1 MDTSTTLEDNEV
13 TIKLNKA
20 CVENPTSFM
29 TTLSYGSCPNSLQY
43 VTSKA
48 FNSSGV
54 ASFELDVQNVIGNV
68 CLQIEATHQGQP
80 YSPLSTFEQKLTLS
94 SCFIAPINSVA
105 SSSVTVEFSL
115 PESAGVVPHG
125 TIATFKPLLCAD
137 QLVGAEHATCFNGI
151 WSDLS
156 HRTSSCKSLLLRHCL
171 QGLIQKSC
179 KGWLF
184 LLNSTVI
191 QWVAG

>member
-1 MDTSTTLEDNEV
+1 MDTSTTLQDNEV
-13 TIKLNKA
+13 TVKLNKR
-20 CVENPTSFM
+20 CVEIPTSF
-29 TTLSYGSCPNSLQY
+29 TITLSYASCPNSLQY
-43 VTSKA
+43 MTSKA

-54 ASFELDVQNVIGNV
+54 ASFELDIQNVIGNM

-80 YSPLSTFEQKLTLS
+80 NSPLSTFEEKLTLS
-94 SCFIAPINSVA
+94 SCPIALINSVA

-137 QLVGAEHATCFNGI
+137 QLVGAGHATCFNGI

-156 HRTSSCKSLLLRHCL
+156 RRTSSCKSIIIICHFL
-171 QGLIQKSC
+171 QGLIQRSF
-179 KGWLF
+179 KGSEVWC
-184 LLNSTVI
+184 T
-191 QWVAG
+191 AG